1 MRYGVAKVCV
11 ARVREVSLDEVWS
24 CQSVCG

>member
-11 ARVREVSLDEVWS
+11 ARVKEVSLDEVWG
-24 CQSVCG
+24 CQGVCG